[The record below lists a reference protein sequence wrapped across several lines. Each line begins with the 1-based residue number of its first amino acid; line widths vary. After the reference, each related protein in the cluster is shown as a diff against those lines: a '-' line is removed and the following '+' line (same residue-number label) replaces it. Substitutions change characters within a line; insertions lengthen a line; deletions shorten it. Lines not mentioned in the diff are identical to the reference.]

1 MSSIVTGEA
10 VVLELRPASF
20 AARALSSII
29 DVLTQLLVLLAL
41 LVLFGETLAR
51 SLDPALSRALIL
63 TLVVLMLVGVPV
75 AVETL
80 TRGKSLG
87 RLAMGLRIVRD
98 DGGAVRFR
106 HAFIRGM
113 AAVLEIYLTVGAL
126 AFMVAVLNEKSK
138 RLGDLMAGTYALR
151 ERVAAAPPVLAPM
164 PPQLRA
170 WAGLADIGRLPD
182 ALSRRVSRFLT
193 QSAGLSSPSRAALA
207 ASLAAEVS
215 AFVSPQPPAGTSAGD
230 YLSAV
235 MAERRDRSYRT
246 LTRQRE
252 QTERVGRRLHRLPFD
267 QSEDQSE
274 VTKEAT

>member
-29 DVLTQLLVLLAL
+29 DVFAQLI
-41 LVLFGETLAR
+41 VLFGVLLLFGQTLGE
-51 SLDPALSRALIL
+51 SVDPALGRTLIL
-63 TLVVLMLVGVPV
+63 TIVVLVMVGAPV

-106 HAFIRGM
+106 HCLIRGM
-113 AAVLEIYLTVGAL
+113 TAVLEIYLTAGSL
-126 AFMVAVLNEKSK
+126 AFIVALFNEKSK
-138 RLGDLMAGTYALR
+138 RVGDIMAGTYALR
-151 ERVAAAPPVLAPM
+151 ERVSAPPPAQVLM
-164 PPQLRA
+164 PPSLRA

-193 QSAGLSSPSRAALA
+193 QSSRLSPQSRATLA
-207 ASLAAEVS
+207 ADLAAEVS
-215 AFVSPQPPAGTSAGD
+215 AFVSPQPPPGTFAED

-235 MAERRDRSYRT
+235 MAERRNRSYVSM
-246 LTRQRE
+246 TRQRE
-252 QTERVGRRLHRLPFD
+252 RTEHIGQRLHRLPFD
-267 QSEDQSE
+267 R
-274 VTKEAT
+274 

>member
-29 DVLTQLLVLLAL
+29 DVTAQLIALFAL
-41 LVLFGETLAR
+41 LMLFGETLGQ
-51 SLDPALSRALIL
+51 SVDPALGAALIL
-63 TLVVLMLVGVPV
+63 AIVVLVMVGAPV

-106 HAFIRGM
+106 HSFIRGM
-113 AAVLEIYLTVGAL
+113 AAILEIYLTAGSL
-126 AFMVAVLNEKSK
+126 AFMVAMFNEKSK
-138 RLGDLMAGTYALR
+138 RLGDIMAGTYALR
-151 ERVAAAPPVLAPM
+151 ERIPVPAPVQVLM
-164 PPQLRA
+164 PPPLRA

-193 QSAGLSSPSRAALA
+193 QSIRLSPQSRSILA
-207 ASLAAEVS
+207 AELAAEVS
-215 AFVSPQPPAGTSAGD
+215 GFVSPAPPPGTFAED
-230 YLSAV
+230 FLRAV
-235 MAERRDRSYRT
+235 MAERRNRSYVT
-246 LTRQRE
+246 LTRQRTRTE
-252 QTERVGRRLHRLPFD
+252 QIGRRLHRLPFD
-267 QSEDQSE
+267 R
-274 VTKEAT
+274 

>member
-29 DVLTQLLVLLAL
+29 DVFAALLLLLAL
-41 LVLFGETLAR
+41 LVLFAQTLSE
-51 SLDPALSRALIL
+51 SLDPALGRALIL
-63 TLVVLMLVGVPV
+63 AIVVLVLVVVPV
-75 AVETL
+75 TVETL
-80 TRGKSLG
+80 SRGKSLG

-113 AAVLEIYLTVGAL
+113 AAVLEIYLTAGSL
-126 AFMVAVLNEKSK
+126 AFVVALFNEKSK

-151 ERVAAAPPVLAPM
+151 ERVGAPEPAPVVM
-164 PPQLRA
+164 PPALRG

-182 ALSRRVSRFLT
+182 ALARRLSRFLD
-193 QSAGLSSPSRAALA
+193 QSARLSPRSRAALA
-207 ASLAAEVS
+207 AELAAEVA
-215 AFVSPQPPAGTSAGD
+215 AFVSPQPPAGTAAAD

-235 MAERRDRSYRT
+235 MAERRERSFRA

-252 QTERVGRRLHRLPFD
+252 QSERVGRRLHRLPF
-267 QSEDQSE
+267 EE
-274 VTKEAT
+274 